1 MGKLAQKM
9 QAEGKENQ
17 RPESMVTAVETSKP
31 IQASKKPLKLSNLPL
46 TYSIEK
52 EAIVFNRQVTPIAT
66 AMEQ

>member
-31 IQASKKPLKLSNLPL
+31 IQASKKPLKLSNLPFNL
-46 TYSIEK
+46 FYRERSNSI
-52 EAIVFNRQVTPIAT
+52 
-66 AMEQ
+66 